1 MHVSCVY
8 FAYDKMQLVYF
19 QNVNIFWQL
28 WQDGPAVNLG
38 RPVTAWPLQERHMNI
53 FMEHNSQKLK

>member
-19 QNVNIFWQL
+19 QNAILWQL
-28 WQDGPAVNLG
+28 W
-38 RPVTAWPLQERHMNI
+38 WMNQSRRDQWQPDPYKKGIWI
-53 FMEHNSQKLK
+53 FFMKHNSQKLK